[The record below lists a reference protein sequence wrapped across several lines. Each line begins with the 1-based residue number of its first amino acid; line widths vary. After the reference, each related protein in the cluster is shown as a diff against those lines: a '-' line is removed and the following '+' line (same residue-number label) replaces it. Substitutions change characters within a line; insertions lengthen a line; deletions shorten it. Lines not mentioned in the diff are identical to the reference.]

1 MNKTSILIVE
11 DDKAVRNLMT
21 TTMKAN
27 GYLFHTAET
36 GEAAILQAVSVKPDV
51 MILDLG
57 LPDIDGVEIIK
68 KVRTWTNNPIIVVS
82 ARSEDKDK
90 IDALDAGADDY
101 LTKPFSVDELL
112 ARIRVAVRKMHY
124 DNSAAAKD
132 SAVFCNGE
140 LKIDYAAGCV
150 FLGDTEIHLTPIE
163 YKLLCLLAKNVGKV
177 LTHNYMLHEVWT
189 NVTEGDTPSLR
200 VFMAT
205 LRKKIEKN
213 PSEPVYIQT
222 HIGVGYR
229 MIRIQ
234 DDNEN

>member
-27 GYLFHTAET
+27 GYTFHTAET
-36 GEAAILQAVSVKPDV
+36 GESAILQAVSANPDV
-51 MILDLG
+51 IILDLG
-57 LPDIDGVEIIK
+57 LPDMDGVDIIIK
-68 KVRTWTNNPIIVVS
+68 VRSWINNPIIVVS

-101 LTKPFSVDELL
+101 LTKPFSIDELL
-112 ARIRVAVRKMHY
+112 ARIRVAVRKMNY
-124 DNSAAAKD
+124 DNSAAAKN
-132 SAVFCNGE
+132 SAVFQNGG

-150 FLGDTEIHLTPIE
+150 FVDDTEIHLTPIE

-177 LTHNYMLHEVWT
+177 LTHNYMQREVWVNT
-189 NVTEGDTPSLR
+189 SEYDIPSLR

-213 PSEPVYIQT
+213 TSEPVYIQT

-234 DDNEN
+234 EENEN